1 MDAHDFVT
9 VSMREE
15 VVLVSPLAPEELLRP
30 FLQSLIRKLRE
41 GGCTMVGHIKGML
54 EDGGPS
60 PLFFSVTSLEAEP
73 QFKGGPLRT
82 AERFALSITVIVA
95 SIGEAEIGRLIAESL
110 SEVSGDRGGPE

>member
-9 VSMREE
+9 VSARREA
-15 VVLVSPLAPEELLRP
+15 SPASVRSPEEALRGLLG
-30 FLQSLIRKLRE
+30 SLVQALRE

-73 QFKGGPLRT
+73 QIKGGPLAAQAGLT
-82 AERFALSITVIVA
+82 LSITAIVA
-95 SIGEAEIGRLIAESL
+95 GIGEEEAARLLSGSL
-110 SEVSGDRGGPE
+110 GEYLP

>member
-9 VSMREE
+9 VSMHEE
-15 VVLVSPLAPEELLRP
+15 VALASPLAPEEVLRP
-30 FLQSLIRKLRE
+30 FLQSLMRKLRE
-41 GGCTMVGHIKGML
+41 GSCTMVGHIKGML

-60 PLFFSVTSLEAEP
+60 PLFFSVTTLETEP

-95 SIGEAEIGRLIAESL
+95 GISEAEIGRLLAESL
-110 SEVSGDRGGPE
+110 SESLR